1 MIALQLFS
9 FVAVEKQQPY
19 EHSLMA
25 ALLSALIW
33 IVFFPV
39 WLVVQILYATHLI
52 LSSRK
57 LGVSATALSPMTMR
71 WLQHQL
77 RLRRDDACAKLIKVL
92 PNHCYAGLC
101 ASAFPVLLGHRLTG
115 FVPKMLRYPYEGIPP
130 VGHSSSVRAT
140 FVDAAIEHYLPGVE
154 QFVEL
159 GAGYDT
165 RSVQLQHNR
174 RIRCFEVDL
183 PKIQQIKRELLHQCC
198 VDTSGVKFVPAN
210 FRTDNW
216 LDNLAKTGFDP
227 RKPTFFLWEGVT
239 YYLSREAME
248 TTFRTIATIAT
259 IAPGSVVV
267 FDYATDANRKAY
279 RRPLCH
285 LDKAILKA
293 VREPQTFWI
302 SSEPPVK
309 KNVAALMDAYG
320 LTLREHL
327 NYGRETKR
335 KRSFGGLAAAVVK

>member
-1 MIALQLFS
+1 
-9 FVAVEKQQPY
+9 
-19 EHSLMA
+19 MA

-33 IVFFPV
+33 IVFLPV
-39 WLVVQILYATHLI
+39 WLVVMVLYQAHVI

-77 RLRRDDACAKLIKVL
+77 GLRRDEACAKLIKVL

-101 ASAFPVLLGHRLTG
+101 AAVFPVLLGHRLTG

-130 VGHSSSVRAT
+130 IGHSTAVRAT
-140 FVDAAIEHYLPGVE
+140 FVDAAIERYLPGVE

-165 RSVQLQHNR
+165 RTAQLQHNL
-174 RIRCFEVDL
+174 RICCFEVDL
-183 PKIQQIKRELLHQCC
+183 PKTQQMKRELLHQCG

-210 FRTDNW
+210 FLTDNW
-216 LDNLAKTGFDP
+216 LDNLAKAGFHP
-227 RKPTFFLWEGVT
+227 GKPTFFLCEGVT

-248 TTFRTIATIAT
+248 ETFRTIAT

-267 FDYATDANRKAY
+267 FDYATEANIKAHRK
-279 RRPLCH
+279 PLGLLH
-285 LDKAILKA
+285 KAILKA

-320 LTLREHL
+320 LSLREQL
-327 NYGRETKR
+327 DWGRETKR
-335 KRSFGGLAAAVVK
+335 KRSRGGLAALRSLSGMTCEWVGS